1 MTRKRME
8 SSIEDQIDEL
18 TQQLNQ
24 ITSQLSQLRLQFQ
37 QEREQQSRV
46 DQRPWEGIQIGDRVR
61 ITNNYQNLRNTE
73 GIVIQLTTSFV
84 TLRTDNGREITRRTQ
99 SIQIIEHHDWKK

>member
-24 ITSQLSQLRLQFQ
+24 ITSQLSQLQLQFR
-37 QEREQQSRV
+37 QEREQQSR
-46 DQRPWEGIQIGDRVR
+46 
-61 ITNNYQNLRNTE
+61 NN
-73 GIVIQLTTSFV
+73 
-84 TLRTDNGREITRRTQ
+84 
-99 SIQIIEHHDWKK
+99 